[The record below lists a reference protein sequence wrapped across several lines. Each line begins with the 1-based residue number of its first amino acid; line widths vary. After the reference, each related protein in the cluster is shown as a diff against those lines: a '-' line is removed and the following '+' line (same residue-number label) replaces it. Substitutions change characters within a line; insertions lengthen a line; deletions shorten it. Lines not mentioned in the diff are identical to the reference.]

1 MKLKLKQLA
10 FLLGG
15 AAATG
20 AASQLS
26 SGTAHAATKTVKY
39 EVKKGDNAWK
49 IAKEHKTSLKKL
61 VKENHLKN
69 NGNLIYVGQKL
80 TIDEGEGFKADLNT
94 AKANS
99 NTRANTAQQSTPVT
113 RTQVSQNNTPR
124 SNYSNVSAGANT
136 QKKTTTSYTSNAS
149 GSEKAA
155 KEWIA
160 SRESSG
166 SYSAQNGRY
175 YGRYQLDLS
184 YLHGDLSAANQE
196 KVADNYVK
204 SRYGSWSNAQNFW
217 QSHGWY

>member
-10 FLLGG
+10 FLLGAG
-15 AAATG
+15 AATG
-20 AASQLS
+20 AASQVGAS
-26 SGTAHAATKTVKY
+26 TAHASTRTVK
-39 EVKKGDNAWK
+39 VKKGDTAWK
-49 IAKEHKTSLKKL
+49 LARRHKTSLKKL
-61 VKENHLKN
+61 VKENNLKN

-80 TIDEGEGFKADLNT
+80 RIHEGEGFKNDLKPKKAAKVTVRTTTRVAQPVKQAVSQAPKT
-94 AKANS
+94 AVQ
-99 NTRANTAQQSTPVT
+99 TRVATPV
-113 RTQVSQNNTPR
+113 
-124 SNYSNVSAGANT
+124 
-136 QKKTTTSYTSNAS
+136 KKTTNYTSNAV

-160 SRESSG
+160 ARESSG

-196 KVADNYVK
+196 RVADNYVK
-204 SRYGSWSNAQNFW
+204 SRYGSWAGAQSFW